1 MAIFEKVFGDNFLAK
16 VAQIFHNLNN
26 ITDVATLKGT
36 FEVFLATLEFLTTGR
51 AGRDKRT
58 NKKAKTLIFIG
69 IDGAEGE
76 VLGGGQLRLGEDV
89 EEGRLADVGQADD
102 AALQVGAHAAQDDG
116 LLFGDVLLG
125 RHLDWWLAGS

>member
-58 NKKAKTLIFIG
+58 NKKAIMKQRERREREIDSRMAEKILSQFHQNLSTLLTPRNATFDATAKTPPTTTLT
-69 IDGAEGE
+69 AK
-76 VLGGGQLRLGEDV
+76 
-89 EEGRLADVGQADD
+89 
-102 AALQVGAHAAQDDG
+102 
-116 LLFGDVLLG
+116 
-125 RHLDWWLAGS
+125 